1 MVQKPGGDRRWTMP
15 ETQAP
20 RSMEE
25 MCPMASMCQGM
36 MKKRHSRLILLLP
49 GLLFILLGIV
59 ILIEPKVLVWMIAT
73 IVIVLGFLFLMMG
86 NFIHRMDH

>member
-1 MVQKPGGDRRWTMP
+1 MMQEPGGDWRWTMT

-20 RSMEE
+20 KSMEE

>member
-1 MVQKPGGDRRWTMP
+1 MP

-73 IVIVLGFLFLMMG
+73 IVIVLGFVFLMVG

>member
-1 MVQKPGGDRRWTMP
+1 MT

-20 RSMEE
+20 KSMEE

-36 MKKRHSRLILLLP
+36 IKKRHSRLILLLP

>member
-1 MVQKPGGDRRWTMP
+1 MT

-20 RSMEE
+20 KNME

-36 MKKRHSRLILLLP
+36 MKKRHSRLVLLIP

-59 ILIEPKVLVWMIAT
+59 ILIEPRVLVWLIAA
-73 IVIVLGFLFLMMG
+73 IVILFGILFLMMG
-86 NFIHRMDH
+86 NFIHRMGH

>member
-1 MVQKPGGDRRWTMP
+1 MT

-20 RSMEE
+20 KSLEE
-25 MCPMASMCQGM
+25 MCPMASLCQGM
-36 MKKRHSRLILLLP
+36 IKKRHSRLILLLP

>member
-1 MVQKPGGDRRWTMP
+1 
-15 ETQAP
+15 
-20 RSMEE
+20 MEE

-73 IVIVLGFLFLMMG
+73 IVIVLGFVFLMVG